1 LFKEELSV
9 PDQDVLQKR
18 LLMQKTAEFHK
29 KMNDFRP
36 NAIFSSSVVRST
48 TLDKGLKP
56 VLDYDFFNKTG
67 SSFAI
72 GSSNPNST
80 K

>member
-9 PDQDVLQKR
+9 PDQDVLQRR
-18 LLMQKTAEFHK
+18 LLMQKTAELQQ
-29 KMNDFRP
+29 KMNEFRP
-36 NAIFSSSVVRST
+36 NAIFSSNVVRST
-48 TLDKGLKP
+48 ILDKGLKP
-56 VLDYDFFNKTG
+56 VLDYDFFNKT
-67 SSFAI
+67 SSTFAV